1 MTDEADLGTKPSS
14 NYGLHSHSGDLIEED
29 IYVSDGSLS
38 SDDDE
43 SEDNEE
49 EEDGGDEKMED
60 NDEDEGGENKE
71 KTTKGTASKKDPSSN
86 NSNNGPELVLT
97 TSKMGLMRRGG
108 ISSLLNTQVNRTWV
122 RGGAGENGTNK
133 DDATNNNN
141 NNNNAENDSTGNK
154 DKEEKEEEEEITDP
168 AQLLLIQQ
176 QKLEAAKQSARIL
189 ESSENAGRDPCLF
202 SKRTA
207 FDIRMDQI
215 EDKPWT
221 TGGDPVDYFNY
232 SLTEED
238 WLEYAERQLNIRQE
252 LTDAS
257 KQKRL
262 PDPVLVQVVP
272 RAPKVQGDR
281 VAVRVKKK
289 LDDDDDDNEEKDKVD
304 DDDDSDGEGG
314 GVDMAVELGP
324 LATKKEKE
332 QDGSAGGVA
341 NKTGDAKDV
350 KDEKK
355 DESNDENKKE
365 MKQEKIVGGA
375 WGAGASKD
383 SVLLVIG

>member
-1 MTDEADLGTKPSS
+1 MPK
-14 NYGLHSHSGDLIEED
+14 
-29 IYVSDGSLS
+29 
-38 SDDDE
+38 
-43 SEDNEE
+43 
-49 EEDGGDEKMED
+49 
-60 NDEDEGGENKE
+60 
-71 KTTKGTASKKDPSSN
+71 
-86 NSNNGPELVLT
+86 
-97 TSKMGLMRRGG
+97 
-108 ISSLLNTQVNRTWV
+108 Q
-122 RGGAGENGTNK
+122 
-133 DDATNNNN
+133 
-141 NNNNAENDSTGNK
+141 
-154 DKEEKEEEEEITDP
+154 
-168 AQLLLIQQ
+168 IQQ

-252 LTDAS
+252 VTDAS

-289 LDDDDDDNEEKDKVD
+289 LDDDGEDNDEKDKI
-304 DDDDSDGEGG
+304 DDDDSDGEG

-332 QDGSAGGVA
+332 QDGSAAGT
-341 NKTGDAKDV
+341 KTGDNTKGV
-350 KDEKK
+350 KDEKNEG
-355 DESNDENKKE
+355 DEKKKE
-365 MKQEKIVGGA
+365 MKQEKIG
-375 WGAGASKD
+375 SKNK
-383 SVLLVIG
+383 